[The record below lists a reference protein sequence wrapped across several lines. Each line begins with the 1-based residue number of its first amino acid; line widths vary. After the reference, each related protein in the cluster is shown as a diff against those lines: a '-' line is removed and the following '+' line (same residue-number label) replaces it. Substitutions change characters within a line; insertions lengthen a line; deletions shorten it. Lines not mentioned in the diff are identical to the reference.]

1 MLTSCLNCN
10 LNHVLA
16 IRQAAL
22 GCGSEAAA
30 VFTGIPWRQLRCR
43 TPKSPGFLT
52 LWGMW
57 YSLDIGRCCEAR
69 DDLPRTLI
77 AREIPS
83 RNQYGPCL
91 QMADSIETWVRKV
104 LAQDRRAI
112 ARAISA
118 VESGGARSTA
128 LLKSL
133 FPASGKAQVI
143 GVTGSPGAGKSTL
156 VEKLAGAY
164 RSAGARVGIIAVD
177 PTSPFSGG
185 ALLGDRIRMQN
196 LAGDKDIYIRSM
208 ATRGQLGGL
217 APTTHDVVTVLD
229 AAGCDVVLIE
239 TVGVGQDEVEV
250 ARLAD
255 ATALLLVPG
264 MGDEVQ
270 TFKAGVMEIAD
281 LYVINKADLPG
292 AERVEQEVE
301 AMLSLAAC
309 RDGWRP
315 PIIRAIAT
323 TGSGIGEVRQALE
336 QFQRFQEQSEG
347 RDKRRRSY
355 WRGRLLEML
364 RRNLFEKVVSERLP
378 SEALD
383 RLVNDL
389 LEHRADPYSLV
400 DKIVAE
406 SLKDGQ
412 TPSDT

>member
-1 MLTSCLNCN
+1 
-10 LNHVLA
+10 
-16 IRQAAL
+16 
-22 GCGSEAAA
+22 
-30 VFTGIPWRQLRCR
+30 
-43 TPKSPGFLT
+43 
-52 LWGMW
+52 
-57 YSLDIGRCCEAR
+57 
-69 DDLPRTLI
+69 
-77 AREIPS
+77 
-83 RNQYGPCL
+83 
-91 QMADSIETWVRKV
+91 MADSIETWVAKV
-104 LAQDRRAI
+104 LARDRRAI

-118 VESGGARSTA
+118 VESGDAQGTA
-128 LLKSL
+128 LLKRL

-164 RSAGARVGIIAVD
+164 RGAGARVGIIAVD

-264 MGDEVQ
+264 MGDDVQ

-281 LYVINKADLPG
+281 LYVLNKADLPG
-292 AERVEQEVE
+292 AERLQQEIE
-301 AMLSLAAC
+301 AMLFLASRA
-309 RDGWRP
+309 DGWRP
-315 PIIRAIAT
+315 PIVRAIAT
-323 TGSGIGEVRQALE
+323 TGSGISEVRQALE
-336 QFQRFQEQSEG
+336 QFQHFQERSAG
-347 RDKRRRSY
+347 RANRRRNY

-364 RRNLFEKVVSERLP
+364 RRSLFEKVVRERLGDD
-378 SEALD
+378 SLD
-383 RLVNDL
+383 HLVEDL
-389 LEHRADPYSLV
+389 LERGADPYSLV
-400 DKIVAE
+400 EKIVAE
-406 SLKDGQ
+406 SL
-412 TPSDT
+412 TTEN